1 MRNTEKAITLKLGG
15 SEATSAEG
23 ANYEYLYSFIDQ
35 IANTLNTF
43 DKIELIIG
51 GGPRIRVLQKTVD
64 TDYEKDM
71 IAREAM
77 WGHAET
83 LSEVA
88 SNLGFEKIAV
98 ARSLDE
104 AIALANDD
112 ETRVITMSW
121 LKSGQSSDA
130 SSILLAREWW
140 NQEYE
145 TFIVILSNVL
155 NIFTADPKKN
165 DNTRAIASSSIDN
178 LVTEGVILNN
188 PDQFVPGMN
197 VPIDPVAISLLQ
209 QLGSSAPDVFF
220 GSGNDTEGVLSFLK
234 GRKPETGTV
243 LSTRNKVTA
252 YVDRK

>member
-43 DKIELIIG
+43 DKIGLIIG

-88 SNLGFEKIAV
+88 SNLGFEKIV
-98 ARSLDE
+98 LVGQD
-104 AIALANDD
+104 LAYDG
-112 ETRVITMSW
+112 EFSHAGGISE
-121 LKSGQSSDA
+121 K
-130 SSILLAREWW
+130 
-140 NQEYE
+140 
-145 TFIVILSNVL
+145 F
-155 NIFTADPKKN
+155 
-165 DNTRAIASSSIDN
+165 
-178 LVTEGVILNN
+178 EGVVDFEIDRNFT
-188 PDQFVPGMN
+188 QFYKRSQFQV
-197 VPIDPVAISLLQ
+197 
-209 QLGSSAPDVFF
+209 
-220 GSGNDTEGVLSFLK
+220 SFNTLVN
-234 GRKPETGTV
+234 E
-243 LSTRNKVTA
+243 
-252 YVDRK
+252 